1 MLINPLTTMLFFF
14 PIEVISP
21 LIGNVFHASN
31 KPDLSFDMMSYHAER
46 NLILKHL
53 KHFKYKRPSY
63 TYNILVI
70 RLSKNGTLGSS
81 KPCQRCIQELNQSH
95 INIKYVYYS
104 DHNGHIVRENLKN
117 IHNEYISLGYRRTI
131 LKF

>member
-1 MLINPLTTMLFFF
+1 MLILR
-14 PIEVISP
+14 

-53 KHFKYKRPSY
+53 KHFKYKRQSY
-63 TYNILVI
+63 SYNILVI

-81 KPCQRCIQELNQSH
+81 KPCQRCINELNKSH

-104 DHNGHIVRENLKN
+104 NQDGNIVRENLKN
-117 IHNEYISLGYRRTI
+117 MHNEYLSLGYRKTI
-131 LKF
+131 QIKL